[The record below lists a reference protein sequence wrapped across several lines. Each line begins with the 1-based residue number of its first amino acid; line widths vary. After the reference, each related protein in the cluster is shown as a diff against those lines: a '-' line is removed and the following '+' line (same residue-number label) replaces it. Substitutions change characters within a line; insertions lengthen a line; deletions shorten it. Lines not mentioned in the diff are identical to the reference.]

1 MRSESCFLKAHF
13 FFSINPTR
21 WTVQSKD
28 FYNKPLSLH
37 KSDSVVQAVPRLGD
51 SEAGEIRFSYLMQS
65 QYCPWKMENFGE
77 LQQILAQI
85 FSAGAG

>member
-1 MRSESCFLKAHF
+1 M
-13 FFSINPTR
+13 
-21 WTVQSKD
+21 
-28 FYNKPLSLH
+28 H